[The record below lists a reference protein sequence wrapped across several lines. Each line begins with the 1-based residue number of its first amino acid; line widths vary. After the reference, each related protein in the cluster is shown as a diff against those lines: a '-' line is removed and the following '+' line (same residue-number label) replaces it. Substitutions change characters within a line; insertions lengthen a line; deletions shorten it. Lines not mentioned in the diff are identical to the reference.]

1 MDDNIIIDTSPDTTE
16 EETNYKNIFTSSE
29 EQIDIQKPTIIYNNE
44 IENTNGK
51 SIFIPPINNT
61 INAISA
67 FDNIDESTYFQNENK
82 FISQKAKPF
91 DESNKNN
98 VMSTFVLNI
107 NNESD
112 EIKERKLNCD
122 YNSITNIVDN
132 MLKPEKEI
140 YNGWDENA
148 NITIKNWFK
157 IFKQQSFIYQW
168 ILDRN
173 RKISDKLSIASVVS
187 SSLLG
192 IFSGFKLWI
201 NDDELFNM
209 VSDILLMFL
218 NFFVA
223 ILTTA
228 SKRYIDDQ
236 RNETI
241 RVYIEEIDSFLG
253 EISAQVLKSP
263 IYRIDAT
270 EFFSTNND
278 KYTKLISSAPSLSI
292 NELNKSKLEYQKYIN
307 YSDNELLGV

>member
-29 EQIDIQKPTIIYNNE
+29 EHPDIKKPAIIYNNE

-51 SIFIPPINNT
+51 SVFIPPINNT
-61 INAISA
+61 INAVSA
-67 FDNIDESTYFQNENK
+67 IDNIDE
-82 FISQKAKPF
+82 I
-91 DESNKNN
+91 NKNN
-98 VMSTFVLNI
+98 IMSTFVLNI
-107 NNESD
+107 ES
-112 EIKERKLNCD
+112 EEPKERRLHSD
-122 YNSITNIVDN
+122 YNSITNMVDN

-173 RKISDKLSIASVVS
+173 RKMSDKLSIASIVS
-187 SSLLG
+187 SSILG

-201 NDDELFNM
+201 NDDALFNM
-209 VSDILLMFL
+209 ISDILLMFL

-223 ILTTA
+223 ILTAT
-228 SKRYIDDQ
+228 SKKYIDDQ
-236 RNETI
+236 RNETL

-263 IYRIDAT
+263 IYRINAT

-307 YSDNELLGV
+307 YSDNDLLGV